1 MGVLVNKINS
11 FNEFLLTFQIIIPQ
25 FSNNYGPDLKRV
37 LYVFNSKTSLYNE
50 FNIHWS
56 TVDKYLDKLD
66 NKLYEY
72 FSFSTLNLEGSDLD
86 NLLSLN
92 ELLDIK
98 SKVDPNIPRRGQRVR
113 LKDLT
118 NSLEYEFY
126 SLSKAA
132 KFIEG
137 GDLWRSYSKKQ
148 YEK

>member
-1 MGVLVNKINS
+1 M
-11 FNEFLLTFQIIIPQ
+11 
-25 FSNNYGPDLKRV
+25 
-37 LYVFNSKTSLYNE
+37 
-50 FNIHWS
+50 
-56 TVDKYLDKLD
+56 DKYLDKLD

-137 GDLWRSYSKKQ
+137 GDL
-148 YEK
+148 